1 MVSTRSR
8 PDLADL
14 CIPPSAFPPIGDH
27 FELWIRFGRQELYST
42 LLVRDHLRTRV
53 EGASCFISKILN
65 CHLTAKNRVNEILKK
80 VLSCWTFFSPNITK
94 SEPPGSFLRHLS
106 FCRFNSDYPQ
116 LSAYNW
122 QNTLQ
127 ISTSIHNN
135 GISSL
140 LASFCNGIVFL
151 WLGRLRKSSNSL

>member
-1 MVSTRSR
+1 MSR
-8 PDLADL
+8 VVGAKVGYLQDGKKQWLGISLPSSISPFPWEPLVLAL
-14 CIPPSAFPPIGDH
+14 
-27 FELWIRFGRQELYST
+27 
-42 LLVRDHLRTRV
+42 V

-94 SEPPGSFLRHLS
+94 SEPHGSFLRHLS

-127 ISTSIHNN
+127 ISTAIHNN

-140 LASFCNGIVFL
+140 LASFCNGIIFL
-151 WLGRLRKSSNSL
+151 RLGRLRKRSNSL